1 MALQFN
7 EYINNRDIGGLAK
20 LMTDDHAFIDT
31 GDNIL
36 RGKEKVPEAWKGFF
50 DSFPDYRNM
59 LDSVTFKDDTVT
71 LKGVRRV

>member
-1 MALQFN
+1 MNTSIIA
-7 EYINNRDIGGLAK
+7 IGGLAK

-36 RGKEKVPEAWKGFF
+36 RGKEKVLEAWKGFL